1 MQLTIVLKSYEGTFQ
16 EVLARPMRALEL
28 LLKEAPRIVDA
39 HIFSYV
45 SATFDMEGSPAWA
58 QLAAL
63 TKWNRQMLGFPAAHP
78 ILFRTGSF
86 KSALIDKSS
95 PHHVVEQM
103 HIGGLGGNGLRIR
116 VGTNDPRFIEHQE
129 GTPHMPARPVV
140 PNNEAAKTAFSKG
153 LESLLVA
160 QLIALCAQ
168 EEVKG

>member
-1 MQLTIVLKSYEGTFQ
+1 
-16 EVLARPMRALEL
+16 L

-58 QLAAL
+58 QLAAQ
-63 TKWNRQMLGFPAAHP
+63 TKRNRQLLGFPAAHP

-86 KSALIDKSS
+86 KSALIDRNS
-95 PHHVVEQM
+95 PHHVVEQVRLAGA
-103 HIGGLGGNGLRIR
+103 GGGGLRIR
-116 VGTNDPRFIEHQE
+116 VGTTDPRFIWHQE
-129 GTPHMPARPVV
+129 GTVNKDGTVKMPARPVV
-140 PNNEAAKTAFSKG
+140 PNNEAAKVAFSKG

-160 QLIALCAQ
+160 QLVALCAQ